1 VSLVRITQEI
11 VGAQYE
17 LGARDCF
24 RVVYDYIRR
33 YVDLPEAWRGL
44 TLEDYARVFEDDPVR
59 AKELIE
65 EFLGEHLQSIPVSRV
80 FAGDVLMLDPDD
92 HPPFPAV
99 HAGNRHFVGAEP
111 RRGVAVLP
119 LANVKIRRAWRCQ
132 PAARA

>member
-11 VGAQYE
+11 VGTQYE

-33 YVDLPEAWRGL
+33 YVDLPETWRDL
-44 TLEDYARVFEDDPVR
+44 TLEDYARVFETDPVW

-65 EFLGEHLQSIPVSRV
+65 EFLGEHLPSIPVSRV
-80 FAGDVLMLDPDD
+80 FAGDVLMLEPAD
-92 HPPFPAV
+92 HPPFPAI
-99 HAGNRHFVGAEP
+99 HAGNRHFIGAEP

-119 LANVKIRRAWRCQ
+119 LANVHIRRAWRCQ
-132 PAARA
+132 HLARE